1 MITFTIGAI
10 DLSINDIIVDW
21 PNNTFQGIQTPNAST
36 ASTTDALNA
45 TINNACGFLLEPLN
59 DTLPSGADVLLTTST
74 NFSTTA
80 NSFAN
85 LADTMYIIYQV
96 AGNTQGH
103 FVNSTPNPASRTTT
117 ITTSNSCN
125 GSVSVTYDP
134 NQFSGA
140 LGGDG
145 ATVYFDE
152 FGNPT
157 YVNNGCNAPVTL
169 IVPAWSFTN
178 NICQNYGDVDLN
190 NLLAPNATT
199 GGTWS
204 GDGVTGNTF
213 NPSGIL
219 GATSITYSVSSTGNC
234 AETFDSTLTFTVD
247 TIEIIT
253 EFLQAC
259 DSIFVNGNW
268 FSNDTSFNFNTPGT
282 PPYGCETINDITV
295 DITGSI
301 VDSSYIFA
309 CDSVEFNGVWYTS
322 SVELRDTI
330 AGGNPDLADC
340 DAVFISEYLEGTGFN
355 KAIEIYNGTGA
366 PVDLSTY
373 YINVYFNGST
383 TPGGTSPIN
392 LSGTLA
398 PGETYV
404 IVSNNANV
412 DPALQ
417 ALADQFSN
425 GINFNGDDAVVL
437 MNGSDTLDIFGNIG
451 CQPAGGQWT
460 DLGNGTAD
468 NSFIRQP
475 DYVTGV
481 TTNPGNPP
489 CTFPSLNANNWISA
503 DAVNDFSNLGFHN
516 SICGQPTSGGCD
528 TIIITTIEIAPPTI
542 IDSIFLCTNDAS
554 EVGIVNDT
562 INALSGCD
570 SFITITTTSLV
581 SPTEEFT
588 EACTND
594 PALVGNDTTSIVLSA
609 LGCDSIY
616 NITVTSLITPTEEIT
631 ETCTNDPTLVGNDTT
646 SIILSALGC
655 DSVYNIT
662 VSTLITPTL
671 ETLPNII
678 GCEQVDF
685 EGDIYT
691 SNTTLNDTIFSVL
704 GCDSVFREREIIV
717 NFPVT
722 VQNPNNPII
731 ICETNDSILLADGT
745 YAFTDGNY
753 PIVFTNGA
761 TNGCDS
767 TFVTI
772 VETENCDLDLTCDND
787 FTLGSNQN
795 ICFGESI
802 TLDAG
807 SGYDSYLWQDGS
819 ENQTFTVNT
828 SGTYYVTT
836 TEIDFSNNLVVNGDF
851 EQGDTGFT
859 TDYDLGVGGAFGP
872 LSDPGTYAISTSPS
886 NVHNNFSNC
895 GDQTTGNGNM
905 FIANGADVP
914 NTNVWCQD
922 IIVSTNTNYI
932 FSTWVTNALNDN
944 NVSILQFSING
955 SQIGDDFSPTP
966 FGCDW
971 QQFNAT
977 WNSGTN
983 TTAEICILNQNT
995 GGGGNDFALDD
1006 IFFSPVC
1013 VYTDTVE
1020 IQISNEPT
1028 TTFIESCTN
1037 IASEAGTFIDTI
1049 LNNFGCDSIYSTTE
1063 LTFIDAEENI
1073 ISIECTN
1080 DESLAGTFTDTIFN
1094 SLGCDSLYN
1103 ITEVNFVDLS
1113 TQTLTLEGCD
1123 SVRIGGITYYEN
1135 FLSEDTILSALGC
1148 DSLIEVLS
1156 ITVNESPVAD
1166 AGEDETIL
1174 QGESTTLTAFGGTE
1188 YNWNWIGGNST
1199 EMSFEVSPDA
1209 TTEYIVTVTEN
1220 NCSDVDTVTIFVEKS
1235 GLEILIPNAFSP
1247 NGDGTNDVFQ
1257 IVNAEFFN
1265 NIEMSIYNRWGELI
1279 HQDTG
1284 FNHGW
1289 DGSYRGQDQA
1299 VGVYVYYAKATS
1311 NTTGETFVLK
1321 GNVSLIR

>member
-1 MITFTIGAI
+1 MIAFNSLSSSAQCVQFNSIFVDACNPPPVIEGENEMITFTIGAI
-10 DLSINDIIVDW
+10 DLSINDIIVTW
-21 PNNTFQGIQTPNAST
+21 PNNTFQGIQIPNAGT

-45 TINNACGFLLEPLN
+45 TITNSCGFLLEPLN
-59 DTLPSGADVLLTTST
+59 DTLPSGANVLLTTST

-117 ITTSNSCN
+117 ITASNSCN

-373 YINVYFNGST
+373 YINVYFNGSS

-392 LSGTLA
+392 LTGTLA

-451 CQPAGGQWT
+451 CQPLGGQWT

-481 TTNPGNPP
+481 TSNPGNPP

-503 DAVNDFSNLGFHN
+503 DVVNDFSNLGFHN

-528 TIIITTIEIAPPTI
+528 TIIITTIEIATPTI
-542 IDSIFLCTNDAS
+542 FDNIFLCTNEAS

-562 INALSGCD
+562 LNALSGCD
-570 SFITITTTSLV
+570 SLITITTTSLV

-594 PALVGNDTTSIVLSA
+594 PALVGNDTTSI
-609 LGCDSIY
+609 
-616 NITVTSLITPTEEIT
+616 
-631 ETCTNDPTLVGNDTT
+631 
-646 SIILSALGC
+646 ILSALGC
-655 DSVYNIT
+655 DSVYDIT
-662 VSTLITPTL
+662 VSTLVTPTL
-671 ETLPNII
+671 ETLPNIV

-685 EGDIYT
+685 EGDTYT
-691 SNTTLNDTIFSVL
+691 SSTTLNETIFSAL
-704 GCDSVFREREIIV
+704 GCDSVYREREIIV

-731 ICETNDSILLADGT
+731 ICETNDSTLLVDGT
-745 YAFTDGNY
+745 YAFSGGNY
-753 PIVFTNGA
+753 PVTFTNGA
-761 TNGCDS
+761 ANGCDS
-767 TFVTI
+767 TFVTV
-772 VETENCDLDLTCDND
+772 VETENCDVNLICDND
-787 FTLGSNQN
+787 FTLGPDQN

-807 SGYDSYLWQDGS
+807 SGYDTYEWQDGS

-836 TEIDFSNNLVVNGDF
+836 TEIDFSNNLVLNGDF
-851 EQGDTGFT
+851 EQGNTGFT

-872 LSDPGTYAISTSPS
+872 LTDPGTYAISTSPS

-895 GDQTTGNGNM
+895 GDQTTGSGNM
-905 FIANGADVP
+905 FIANGADIA
-914 NTNVWCQD
+914 NTNVWCQNMS
-922 IIVSTNTNYI
+922 ILPNTDYI

-944 NVSILQFSING
+944 NVSILQFSINNT
-955 SQIGDDFSPTP
+955 QIGSDFSPTV

-983 TTAEICILNQNT
+983 TTAEICILSQNT

-1006 IFFSPVC
+1006 IFFSPIC
-1013 VYTDTVE
+1013 SYSDTIE
-1020 IQISNEPT
+1020 IEFSTEPT
-1028 TTFIESCTN
+1028 AEFNESCTN
-1037 IASEAGTFIDTI
+1037 IAAEAGVFIDTI
-1049 LNNFGCDSIYSTTE
+1049 SNSFGCDSIYNTLEVLFVEAT
-1063 LTFIDAEENI
+1063 ENI
-1073 ISIECTN
+1073 ISVECTN
-1080 DESLAGTFTDTIFN
+1080 DELNAGIFIDTIFTN
-1094 SLGCDSLYN
+1094 LGCDSVYN
-1103 ITEVNFVDLS
+1103 INEINFVDFA
-1113 TQTLTLEGCD
+1113 TETFALEGCD

-1135 FLSEDTILSALGC
+1135 SLSEDTILSALGC

-1199 EMSFEVSPDA
+1199 EMSFEVSPNA

-1279 HQDTG
+1279 HQGTDA
-1284 FNHGW
+1284 NHGW
-1289 DGSYRGQDQA
+1289 DGNYRGQDQA
-1299 VGVYVYYAKATS
+1299 VGVYIYYARATS
-1311 NTTGETFVLK
+1311 NVTGETFVLK